1 MSNSELIG
9 CELTWRRDGAHWV
22 LVHKRRRLGRVT
34 PDREHRGM
42 YRVALSQG
50 RLSDMANLSWT
61 KDAAMAAATRELEWE
76 ANNRAIHPPKTP
88 AKQGCFCGHR
98 SADAFKGQPPRND
111 TLQHVR
117 QFYGW
122 LIGSNL
128 RTSTRTI

>member
-1 MSNSELIG
+1 MSNSKLIG

-76 ANNRAIHPPKTP
+76 ANNRAIHPPKPQQNRVVFAGIGPPMRLKDNPLGMIPSSTF
-88 AKQGCFCGHR
+88 ASSTAGS
-98 SADAFKGQPPRND
+98 SAA
-111 TLQHVR
+111 
-117 QFYGW
+117 
-122 LIGSNL
+122 I
-128 RTSTRTI
+128 